1 VALSGLGRY
10 LMFEYFTKLIF
21 LLISNFV
28 TSFQMAFFKSLK
40 NELVQF
46 CSKTSIQGMSNV
58 VDTQQGIFF
67 RFLWFLVVITSI
79 ICAGICLKENVSGN

>member
-1 VALSGLGRY
+1 
-10 LMFEYFTKLIF
+10 
-21 LLISNFV
+21 
-28 TSFQMAFFKSLK
+28 MAFFKSLK

-79 ICAGICLKENVSGN
+79 ICAGICLKENVSGNWKLINDFTLRLDCNRSLGFNDF